1 MAEIVYLITTDAD
14 LELARARHLHDRIY
28 FIDIGTS
35 SKDASAPIKKLA
47 TAVPPRIIT
56 SHQVRSI
63 FKKPLE
69 ETKAKFVIVIR
80 NIKDALVFYYHF
92 CRAHIAYGKYKGS
105 FDDFYELFKHDQLNQ
120 GNWCDWLLDWWQEK
134 DNPNVLFVMY
144 ENMIKD
150 LPTEV
155 GRVAAFLGKTL
166 SDDAKANLCE
176 YVSFNSMRENPNNNL
191 FGQPDVMDYE
201 ISHFM
206 RKGQVGDW
214 KNYFSKEQS
223 DYVDR
228 MYEERVK
235 SAGITVQFEWT
246 ILNKLNPE
254 KLNDSKYHNKR
265 YSDV

>member
-1 MAEIVYLITTDAD
+1 MAEIVYLISRDTDV
-14 LELARARHLHDRIY
+14 ELARTSPLHDRIY
-28 FIDIGTS
+28 FIDLGKST
-35 SKDASAPIKKLA
+35 KEAWAPIGKLP
-47 TAVPPRIIT
+47 TAAPPRVIT
-56 SHQVRSI
+56 THQVRSI

-69 ETKAKFVIVIR
+69 ETQAKFVIVIR
-80 NIKDALVFYYHF
+80 NVKDILVSYYHF
-92 CRAHIAYGKYKGS
+92 CRAHIAYKYKGS
-105 FDDFYELFKHDQLNQ
+105 FNDYYELFKHDQINQ

-155 GRVAAFLGKTL
+155 GRVAAFMGKTL
-166 SDDAKANLCE
+166 SDDEKRNLCE
-176 YVSFNSMRENPNNNL
+176 YVTFNSMRENKDK
-191 FGQPDVMDYE
+191 FGKPKDMDNE
-201 ISHFM
+201 ISHFF

-223 DYVDR
+223 DYVDS

-246 ILNKLNPE
+246 TLNTLNHGKL
-254 KLNDSKYHNKR
+254 KL
-265 YSDV
+265 VMVL